1 EPTASE
7 ADLSFAGLSDLLAG
21 VLPEVINGI
30 PGPQREALEVA
41 LLLRPAVDQPPT
53 AHAVGLAALAALR
66 ASLAHGPA
74 LLAVDDVQWLDE
86 ASLDALVFALR
97 RVTSGPLSVLL
108 AARTEAPADPQTAGA
123 PPLPRGGRELLAAP
137 PAAEVID
144 LAPLDHWQVQNML
157 PATVTA
163 AQARLVAR
171 QSRGNPF
178 WVLQIAA
185 SLDSADGPVPPLAR
199 ALTDRLSRAL
209 SHDAAE
215 ALAIVAAAGRIT
227 VGEAL
232 SVLDHLDDPAGALDA
247 AIPARGGTQTRGP
260 DPRGAPADRRRL
272 GRVAAA
278 GPPGEGVPAARRRRP
293 RRGAVRAFR
302 GAGRRARSGPP
313 GGGRAR
319 RGRRRRARPGGQR
332 RGR

>member
-1 EPTASE
+1 
-7 ADLSFAGLSDLLAG
+7 
-21 VLPEVINGI
+21 
-30 PGPQREALEVA
+30 
-41 LLLRPAVDQPPT
+41 LLRPAVDQPPT
-53 AHAVGLAALAALR
+53 AHAVGLAALAGLR
-66 ASLAHGPA
+66 ASLAHGPV

-123 PPLPRGGRELLAAP
+123 PPLPRGWRELLPAL

-144 LAPLDHWQVQNML
+144 LAPLDHWQV
-157 PATVTA
+157 
-163 AQARLVAR
+163 
-171 QSRGNPF
+171 
-178 WVLQIAA
+178 QIAA

-247 AIPARGGTQTRGP
+247 AILARVVTETG
-260 DPRGAPADRRRL
+260 DP
-272 GRVAAA
+272 VT
-278 GPPGEGVPAARRRRP
+278 PPHP
-293 RRGAVRAFR
+293 
-302 GAGRRARSGPP
+302 
-313 GGGRAR
+313 
-319 RGRRRRARPGGQR
+319 
-332 RGR
+332 

>member
-66 ASLAHGPA
+66 ASLAHGPV

-123 PPLPRGGRELLAAP
+123 PPLPRGWRELLTAL
-137 PAAEVID
+137 PAAGHY
-144 LAPLDHWQVQNML
+144 A
-157 PATVTA
+157 
-163 AQARLVAR
+163 
-171 QSRGNPF
+171 
-178 WVLQIAA
+178 AA
-185 SLDSADGPVPPLAR
+185 SA
-199 ALTDRLSRAL
+199 
-209 SHDAAE
+209 
-215 ALAIVAAAGRIT
+215 
-227 VGEAL
+227 
-232 SVLDHLDDPAGALDA
+232 ALDA
-247 AIPARGGTQTRGP
+247 AGGIAAWHDWPPKAWYPEPRCELLITAGDTGGALRLADTNLPDDEETPVPVRYMGLLIRGRVSAWRGDAPGTVRFFERAARYADQMDWADPGVRNRLDIPLAEAYVAVGRPHDAGRISAWLREIGG
-260 DPRGAPADRRRL
+260 RL
-272 GRVAAA
+272 GR
-278 GPPGEGVPAARRRRP
+278 PALT
-293 RRGAVRAFR
+293 
-302 GAGRRARSGPP
+302 
-313 GGGRAR
+313 
-319 RGRRRRARPGGQR
+319 
-332 RGR
+332 